1 MKGNPRIR
9 VRVEIDGKPYE
20 ATRFKA
26 VGAHCMRPGQEQGAQ
41 QCAPTNAAP
50 ACPYDDLRGLYNK
63 ICAAAGMRKCLK
75 IDPDGKRSRATRRL
89 WKKQPDTAWWEKYFR
104 KAIRSDWLCGRA
116 PGRYDG
122 KIKKAD
128 YDFLVQLDTVTRVF
142 EGKYEDDA
150 GETTERPRGRV
161 FAGYD
166 DDGNPI
172 FG

>member
-1 MKGNPRIR
+1 MKGKPRIHLLL
-9 VRVEIDGKPYE
+9 EIDGRTFEAVRFREVDVAQAPSPGEQSQPGAAVPQVPYE
-20 ATRFKA
+20 
-26 VGAHCMRPGQEQGAQ
+26 
-41 QCAPTNAAP
+41 
-50 ACPYDDLRGLYNK
+50 DLRDLYNR